1 MDSFVLFLLI
11 ITIWFLLLFA
21 GVNYFFYRRDYQEVD
36 KYLAKRITP
45 RNVMS
50 NDFSKRETLHR
61 WMDAMSDT
69 GNKIELLSDPQ
80 IIEKDLILAGYPYG
94 LNTDRIQGAKVL
106 GAIGGGGLGFL
117 LYVIGFPLGMI
128 LFVFL
133 PVMGYMAPMLL
144 LKVLAKKRQEKMRLE
159 LPDFMDMMSITL
171 KAGMGLDEALAYY
184 VTTNKGPLSEEF
196 ARLNQ
201 EIQFGVQREAA
212 YRSLMERT
220 TSSDLE
226 ALIQSMIQANNLGT
240 PIAETFAQQ
249 AEEMRRMRAER
260 AKEAAGKAAPKIS
273 LVSAFVIAPSIV
285 MLILSAFIYSYFVTR
300 NIFG

>member
-1 MDSFVLFLLI
+1 MEYFALLI
-11 ITIWFLLLFA
+11 LVIIIWFLLLFA
-21 GVNYFFYRRDYQEVD
+21 GINYFIYQRDYQEVD
-36 KYLAKRITP
+36 SLLAKRITP
-45 RNVMS
+45 RNVMTK
-50 NDFSKRETLHR
+50 DFSKRETLHR
-61 WMDAMSDT
+61 WMDAMS
-69 GNKIELLSDPQ
+69 GKGKNIELLSDPQ

-94 LNTDRIQGAKVL
+94 LTTDRMHGAKIL
-106 GAIGGGGLGFL
+106 GFFGGGAFGFIWYL
-117 LYVIGFPLGMI
+117 LGFPLGP
-128 LFVFL
+128 VFL
-133 PVMGYMAPMLL
+133 IFCPILGYLTPLLL
-144 LKVLAKKRQEKMRLE
+144 LKYLAKKRQESMKAE

-171 KAGMGLDEALAYY
+171 KAGMSLDQALGYY
-184 VTTNKGPLSEEF
+184 VTTNKGPLSEEL

-201 EIQFGVQREAA
+201 EIRFGVQREVA

-220 TSSDLE
+220 TSTELE
-226 ALIQSMIQANNLGT
+226 ALIQRMIQANNLGT

-249 AEEMRRMRAER
+249 ADEVRRLRAER